1 MTRNCDS
8 YENYQDIR
16 IKNMK
21 HKGRT
26 VTMPVFVFARRRDIE
41 LESGFVLAGRLFLD
55 EPKPTG
61 EDMLDRVKRMTADI
75 IQQLTAMARSGR
87 MPDYAVTYGRPGGRR
102 PPNADDITSNDT
114 LMAAW
119 ARDRLIIEV
128 RVDPRNDGVV
138 RVDSGTM
145 RQIGLVNEH

>member
-1 MTRNCDS
+1 
-8 YENYQDIR
+8 
-16 IKNMK
+16 MK
-21 HKGRT
+21 HKGPASRT

-55 EPKPTG
+55 VPKPSG
-61 EDMLDRVKRMTADI
+61 EDLPDRVKRMTADI

-87 MPDYAVTYGRPGGRR
+87 MPDYAVTYGWPGGCR
-102 PPNADDITSNDT
+102 PPNADDITGNDA

-119 ARDRLIIEV
+119 ARDGLTIEV
-128 RVDPRNDGVV
+128 LVDPRNDGVV